1 MKRMMGWLALVLA
14 LALCGAPTLAE
25 PAEPVHLV
33 FATMQEGT
41 GAYAYASALAGIMQ
55 DALPEGSTVELQTTS
70 PGAVGAPA
78 MLEAGE
84 CDLVMS
90 NAAPALW
97 YVQGHRDTGVR
108 ALCGGLGYDFVN
120 VMMTEAFAE
129 KSGVFTLEEIVE
141 KQLPVRLAVK
151 EEGTLGE
158 MAARKLLEALGVRY
172 ADIEAWGGKVIH
184 TDSQGIAEAF
194 EKGEADLTIDHIAA
208 WQENTTRL
216 CEGVPMRF
224 PQLKEETLNRL
235 VEMGFGVIDVEP
247 GMFAG
252 QTEPIAAVG
261 SQQVVLVRQDMDAA
275 LAQALARAV
284 CEHADELAQISPA
297 LERFV
302 PMYAGTAQLCGAEV
316 HAGAAQY
323 YWEQGYPQK

>member
-1 MKRMMGWLALVLA
+1 MQVVIVGG
-14 LALCGAPTLAE
+14 GAAGCIAAGAAGRQGHAVTVVERNAR
-25 PAEPVHLV
+25 PARKV
-33 FATMQEGT
+33 MIT
-41 GAYAYASALAGIMQ
+41 GKGRCNVTNDCSVADFLPHVRRGGRFLYSALTAF
-55 DALPEGSTVELQTTS
+55 S
-70 PGAVGAPA
+70 PA
-78 MLEAGE
+78 
-84 CDLVMS
+84 
-90 NAAPALW
+90 
-97 YVQGHRDTGVR
+97 DT
-108 ALCGGLGYDFVN
+108 
-120 VMMTEAFAE
+120 
-129 KSGVFTLEEIVE
+129 
-141 KQLPVRLAVK
+141 
-151 EEGTLGE
+151 
-158 MAARKLLEALGVRY
+158 MALLEALGVRY
-172 ADIEAWGGKVIH
+172 ADIEAWGGKVVH

-208 WQENTTRL
+208 RQENTTRL

-224 PQLKEETLNRL
+224 PQLKEETLNHL

-252 QTEPIAAVG
+252 QTEAIAAVG

-284 CEHADELAQISPA
+284 CEHAVELAKLSPA

-302 PMYAGTAQLCGAEV
+302 PMYAGTAELCGAEV

>member
-1 MKRMMGWLALVLA
+1 MRRMMGWLALVLS
-14 LALCGAPTLAE
+14 LALCGIPTLAE

-55 DALPEGSTVELQTTS
+55 DALPKGSTVELKTTS

-97 YVQGHRDTGVR
+97 YAQGHRDTGVR

-129 KSGVFTLEEIVE
+129 ANGVFSLEEIVE
-141 KQLPVRLAVK
+141 KQLPIRLAVK
-151 EEGTLGE
+151 EEGALGA
-158 MAARKLLEALGVRY
+158 MAAQKLLEALGASY
-172 ADIEAWGGKVIH
+172 ADIERWGGKVIQ
-184 TDSQGIAEAF
+184 TDSQGIVEAF
-194 EKGEADLTIDHIAA
+194 EKGEADVTIDHISA
-208 WQENTTRL
+208 WQGNTTQL
-216 CEGVPMRF
+216 CERVPMRF
-224 PQLKEETLNRL
+224 PQLQEATLNRL

-252 QTEPIAAVG
+252 QTEAIAAVG
-261 SQQVVLVRQDMDAA
+261 SQQVVLVREDMDAS

-284 CEHADELAQISPA
+284 CEHADALAQTAPA

-302 PMYAGTAQLCGAEV
+302 PMYAGTAELCGAEV